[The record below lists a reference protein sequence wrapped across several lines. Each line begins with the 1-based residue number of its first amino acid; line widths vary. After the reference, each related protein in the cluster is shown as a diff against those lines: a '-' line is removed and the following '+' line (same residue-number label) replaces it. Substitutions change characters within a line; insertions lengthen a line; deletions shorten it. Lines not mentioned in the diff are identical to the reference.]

1 MSAESSIKESNS
13 IPNAAERTD
22 HKTPFSVKA
31 VYHTETTTVQHAKL
45 TDKVTQRYSEHIY

>member
-1 MSAESSIKESNS
+1 MLAESSIKESNL

-31 VYHTETTTVQHAKL
+31 VYHIGTTVQHAKL
-45 TDKVTQRYSEHIY
+45 KDNITQRYSEHIY